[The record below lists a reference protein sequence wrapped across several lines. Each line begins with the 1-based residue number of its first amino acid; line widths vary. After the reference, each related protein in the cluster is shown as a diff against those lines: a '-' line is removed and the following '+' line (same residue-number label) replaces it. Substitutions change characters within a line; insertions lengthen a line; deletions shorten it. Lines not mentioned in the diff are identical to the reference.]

1 MHFTDRRVHRRFL
14 TAASCVAAALLLAAG
29 PVAAQELEDWQRD
42 ELEPLVDIVASALDG
57 EIVPQEDP
65 FELAPTFIKA
75 TDGNTYVPFTLTL
88 DPDSVGDSLAIYL
101 YIDEPLDPPAER
113 DDDEEAEPAWEE
125 AYFVEVEESDD
136 VVRISRAF
144 TLPGGN
150 YDVYVAIRDSAGEDG
165 DRDDDPTVLL
175 LREQVEVPDFWT
187 PDLSISTILIAEAIE
202 PLTAMLTPEQQLLRP
217 YALGA
222 FEIVPK
228 FELSFARDEQFSPL
242 FFVYNAGV
250 QDGAKPNVTVEFD
263 FHQQTDDGEE
273 FFNRTSPQEFNS
285 QTLPPDFDLTIGHQI
300 VAGQQI
306 PLSIFPVGAYR
317 LEVKVTDNTSG
328 AVVTHNLTFSVEAA

>member
-1 MHFTDRRVHRRFL
+1 MHFSVRRVSRHFL
-14 TAASCVAAALLLAAG
+14 LAASCVAAALLLAAP
-29 PVAAQELEDWQRD
+29 PVAAQDLEDWQRD
-42 ELEPLVDIVASALDG
+42 ELEPLVDVVASALDG
-57 EIVPQEDP
+57 ELVPQDDP

-75 TDGNTYVPFTLTL
+75 TDGNTYVPFTLTIE
-88 DPDSVGDSLAIYL
+88 PDSVGDTVAVYL
-101 YIDEPLDPPAER
+101 YIDEHQDVPVER
-113 DDDEEAEPAWEE
+113 DDDERPVAVWEE
-125 AYFVEVEESDD
+125 AYFVDATESDG

-144 TLPGGN
+144 TVPGGT

-175 LREQVEVPDFWT
+175 LREEVEVPDFWT
-187 PDLSISTILIAEAIE
+187 PELQISTILIAEAIE
-202 PLTAMLTPEQQLLRP
+202 PLTAQLTPEQQLARP
-217 YALGA
+217 YALGP

-228 FELSFARDEQFSPL
+228 FELNFGRDEQFAPL

-263 FHQQTDDGEE
+263 FHQQTGDGEE
-273 FFNRTSPQEFNS
+273 FFNRTSPQEFNG

-306 PLSIFPVGAYR
+306 PLSIFPVGDYR
-317 LEVKVTDNTSG
+317 LEIKVTDNTSG
-328 AVVTHNLTFSVEAA
+328 AVVTHNVAFSVEA

>member
-1 MHFTDRRVHRRFL
+1 MHHAARRVSVMVSF
-14 TAASCVAAALLLAAG
+14 VAAALLLAAA
-29 PVAAQELEDWQRD
+29 PVAAQAELEDWQRD
-42 ELEPLVDIVASALDG
+42 ELEPLVDVVASALDG

-65 FELAPTFIKA
+65 FELVPTFIKA
-75 TDGNTYVPFTLTL
+75 TDGNTYVPFTLTIE
-88 DPDSVGDSLAIYL
+88 PDSVGDSVAIYL
-101 YIDEPLDPPAER
+101 YIDEHQDVPVER
-113 DDDEEAEPAWEE
+113 DDDERPVAVWEE
-125 AYFVEVEESDD
+125 AHFIEVAESDD

-144 TLPGGN
+144 TVPGGT

-175 LREQVEVPDFWT
+175 LREEVEVPDFWS
-187 PDLSISTILIAEAIE
+187 PELQISTILIAEAIE
-202 PLTAMLTPEQQLLRP
+202 PLAVQITPEQQVTRP
-217 YALGA
+217 YALGP

-228 FELSFARDEQFSPL
+228 FSLSFARDEQFAPL

-263 FHQQTDDGEE
+263 FHQQTADGEE
-273 FFNRTSPQEFNS
+273 FFNRTSPQEFNA

-306 PLSIFPVGAYR
+306 PLSIFPAGDYR
-317 LEVKVTDNTSG
+317 LEIKVTDHTSG
-328 AVVTHNLTFSVEAA
+328 TVVTHNLAFSVGA